1 VQTEASELTIQRSVE
16 VRRLRKPESVRMGL
30 AIPVRTM
37 KRRTLRLAMA
47 AAVIA
52 VVAAAFQAH
61 LAGASHVA
69 PFVGTWQNDNA
80 ATRQQKRAVIGV
92 NGANFEVWGYGAC
105 GGGECDWAS
114 SVGGPRT
121 TPQADAADGQLSI
134 IWEFGFARFTQ
145 TLTLLPDER
154 LHITSFTQFLDGSG
168 RRDYWSNED
177 FHKTTPTAVF
187 HTLGVAA
194 SGGGRGKVTSSPAGL
209 DCPSTC
215 SLEFQSGTS
224 VVLTATPDSGSR
236 LAAWTGACTGRSPIC
251 TVPVD
256 SDQTATAVFSPK
268 PPCVV
273 PALTRKTLAGARRT
287 LISAHCR
294 LAAVK
299 HAYSRRAKRGRVVA
313 QKPAAGTKLPNAGG
327 VSVVISRGPR
337 RDHASK

>member
-1 VQTEASELTIQRSVE
+1 VPIMRRRPFSLT
-16 VRRLRKPESVRMGL
+16 L
-30 AIPVRTM
+30 AV
-37 KRRTLRLAMA
+37 
-47 AAVIA
+47 AVIA
-52 VVAAAFQAH
+52 LAAAGFKVG
-61 LAGASHVA
+61 LAGATHVA
-69 PFVGTWQNDNA
+69 PFVGTWQNDDA
-80 ATRQQKRAVIGV
+80 ATRHQTRAVISV
-92 NGANFEVWGYGAC
+92 NGADFEVWGYGAC

-121 TPQADAADGQLSI
+121 TPQSDAEDGQLSI
-134 IWEFGFARFTQ
+134 VWEFGFARVTQ
-145 TLTLLPDER
+145 TLNLLPGGR
-154 LHITSFTQFLDGSG
+154 LHITSFTQFLDASG

-187 HTLGVAA
+187 HTLGVAV
-194 SGGGRGKVTSSPAGL
+194 SGGGRGKVTSSRAGL

-236 LAAWTGACTGRSPIC
+236 LAAWTGACTGRSPTC

-273 PALTRKTLAGARRT
+273 PALTRKTLAGARRALT
-287 LISAHCR
+287 SAHCR
-294 LAAVK
+294 LAAVTRV
-299 HAYSRRAKRGRVVA
+299 YSHRAKRGRVVA
-313 QKPAAGTKLPNAGG
+313 QKPAAGTKLPNAGS

-337 RDHASK
+337 RDHAAR